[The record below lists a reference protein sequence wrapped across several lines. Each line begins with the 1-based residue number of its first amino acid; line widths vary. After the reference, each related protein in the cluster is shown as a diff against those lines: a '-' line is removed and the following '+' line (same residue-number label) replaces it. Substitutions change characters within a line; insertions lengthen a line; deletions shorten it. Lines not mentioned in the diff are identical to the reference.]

1 MSKRSDLTGQFF
13 GSLEAV
19 RRVDPINGVSRWDVW
34 CHKCNSGLK
43 TVNQRDL
50 QSQRY
55 TTCGCGKKKD
65 IKGQK
70 FGRLIALGRSEP
82 VNGRSMWTVQ
92 CNCERNTVKVVS
104 QSSLVRGCTTS
115 CGCAKQEQARSAIKV
130 LQQAGRDEFEH
141 SLKGKR
147 FGHCV
152 VGNRS
157 RFEKGQSIWECL
169 CDCGIAFEAKG
180 ARLAFGN
187 KKSCGC
193 KNGLSPDRTMRNE
206 LFKSYTNSAAKR
218 GLSWELSDAE
228 FDRLTKE
235 DCSYCGIPPASVWK
249 RAKRRGAYEYNGL
262 DRVS

>member
-1 MSKRSDLTGQFF
+1 VHDELWLRKTG
-13 GSLEAV
+13 A
-19 RRVDPINGVSRWDVW
+19 
-34 CHKCNSGLK
+34 
-43 TVNQRDL
+43 
-50 QSQRY
+50 
-55 TTCGCGKKKD
+55 
-65 IKGQK
+65 
-70 FGRLIALGRSEP
+70 
-82 VNGRSMWTVQ
+82 
-92 CNCERNTVKVVS
+92 
-104 QSSLVRGCTTS
+104 
-115 CGCAKQEQARSAIKV
+115 
-130 LQQAGRDEFEH
+130 
-141 SLKGKR
+141 GKR

-262 DRVS
+262 DRVDSRLGYTSSNVVTACRDCNYAKNNDTDSEFQAWVSRLVNFHGERLLKSLEPAIAPV